1 MARRAAFR
9 VRRVLLDVRFL
20 RIVFMT
26 VGSRRIVAYQ
36 DKQRD
41 PAQNSPQSVT
51 AAAAQCLGSFIVPIL
66 SALIT
71 AASPNLNL
79 GVTRAKRVS
88 LRG

>member
-36 DKQRD
+36 DKQR
-41 PAQNSPQSVT
+41 ARRTSKLRFSGINSWYDSDKP
-51 AAAAQCLGSFIVPIL
+51 
-66 SALIT
+66 
-71 AASPNLNL
+71 
-79 GVTRAKRVS
+79 GVRRP
-88 LRG
+88 

>member
-36 DKQRD
+36 DKQRAR
-41 PAQNSPQSVT
+41 PHQ
-51 AAAAQCLGSFIVPIL
+51 
-66 SALIT
+66 
-71 AASPNLNL
+71 
-79 GVTRAKRVS
+79 
-88 LRG
+88 